1 MRRTLAVIALWVIP
15 VVLTLLVLVTTRVP
29 LQGHAASPPEDG
41 TSAVLVSHAVARAPT
56 LETRARSPTRSVS
69 NRSVSTRV
77 VSTNRRA
84 IRVDAADDRDI
95 DARVSASRVA
105 SVMAAID
112 RVPISIRFCLRVSG
126 VRVVLHRGAPLD
138 LRQNSDLRG
147 LPRFDRRPGFYRIF
161 GNVVYVRCD
170 GELASARQE
179 LLRGLGHAFSVWAGD
194 AHVSAAFRQSTL
206 TSLKADER
214 RELFC
219 DLFAQRYAED
229 AVPATDAVNA
239 FFANLESR
247 ARSLEGRVRSETV
260 AAFPFR

>member
-15 VVLTLLVLVTTRVP
+15 VVLTLLVLVTMRVP

-69 NRSVSTRV
+69 ARV

-105 SVMAAID
+105 SVMAALD
-112 RVPISIRFCLRVSG
+112 RVPSSIRFCLRVSG
-126 VRVVLHRGAPLD
+126 VRVVLHRGAPMD

-194 AHVSAAFRQSTL
+194 AHASTAFRQSTL

-247 ARSLEGRVRSETV
+247 ARSLEGRVRSDSV
-260 AAFPFR
+260 AAFPVR